1 MYACSYRSL
10 LLSNIVSL
18 IYSEQQEVGGGHM
31 LVPYLFTIT
40 QALSER
46 SCLFCMQRGRN
57 AGKDRNRGDEELQG
71 WDAVDE
77 EISSRL

>member
-1 MYACSYRSL
+1 
-10 LLSNIVSL
+10 
-18 IYSEQQEVGGGHM
+18 M

-57 AGKDRNRGDEELQG
+57 VGKERNRGDEELQG

-77 EISSRL
+77 EISHACN